1 MLSPGA
7 MGHTKVP
14 RITDEHYRLIKF
26 HLKKQSN
33 SWTAF
38 ANPQTTEY
46 FESRLD
52 TEEEVK
58 YGIDRPFSV
67 QTLANITSKRME
79 GKGP

>member
-46 FESRLD
+46 FENRSD
-52 TEEEVK
+52 TEEEVE
-58 YGIDRPFSV
+58 YGIDSPFSA
-67 QTLANITSKRME
+67 QSLAYVTSKRVE
-79 GKGP
+79 GK